1 MLELKNM
8 QEKKYEGQYKSNSS
22 INVNPKATLQI
33 KKREGC
39 YWITMNP
46 LKDPYFLVEN
56 EDPYV
61 DCTPLQFKIE
71 KNKNCKKLNTAEYKS
86 CFCEDDE
93 IVVKT
98 SSSSSSESELDIE
111 FTPPAGIIHP
121 ERFKRKKNVVHCD
134 TQYNETDFAV
144 KSQKSVENLSKETK
158 NKSYKKKTKKVKIG
172 KTKHK

>member
-1 MLELKNM
+1 MLELKRI
-8 QEKKYEGQYKSNSS
+8 QDKKYAKYKSDTT
-22 INVNPKATLQI
+22 INVNPRPTLQI

-46 LKDPYFLVEN
+46 LKDPYSLVEN

-71 KNKNCKKLNTAEYKS
+71 KNKDKKKNPTAEYQS
-86 CFCEDDE
+86 CFCGDDNE
-93 IVVKT
+93 IDVKLL
-98 SSSSSSESELDIE
+98 SSSSSESELDIE

-134 TQYNETDFAV
+134 TQYMATDFAT
-144 KSQKSVENLSKETK
+144 KAQKSCESVKAEPK
-158 NKSYKKKTKKVKIG
+158 NKKGKKSKGKKANKKK
-172 KTKHK
+172 